1 MSSNIDEAQVRKI
14 AKLGRLRLEDA
25 EVRLF
30 QEQLGNILGYIE
42 QLNSVDVAGKEPMAH
57 PLPVTGVLRLDVP
70 APTFEPDQALANAPQ
85 RQNNYFK
92 VPAVLDPNAGA

>member
-14 AKLGRLRLEDA
+14 AKLARLRLSDA

-30 QEQLGNILGYIE
+30 QGQLGNILGYIE
-42 QLNSVDVAGKEPMAH
+42 QLNAVDVTGKEPMAH
-57 PLPVTGVLRLDVP
+57 PLPVTSVMRED
-70 APTFEPDQALANAPQ
+70 APGPMFEPDVALSNSPQ
-85 RQNNYFK
+85 RQNDYFK